1 MIIIRGIKAP
11 CPPVGE
17 LRSIIL
23 FYFQKIFKESVGSS
37 NETILLINFRD
48 FSAAWIELR
57 FIGMTNRKLIGD
69 KNLKFK
75 IEILRN
81 DWCKML
87 NRIIADERSA
97 ATKAS

>member
-1 MIIIRGIKAP
+1 
-11 CPPVGE
+11 
-17 LRSIIL
+17 
-23 FYFQKIFKESVGSS
+23 
-37 NETILLINFRD
+37 
-48 FSAAWIELR
+48 
-57 FIGMTNRKLIGD
+57 MTNRKLIGD